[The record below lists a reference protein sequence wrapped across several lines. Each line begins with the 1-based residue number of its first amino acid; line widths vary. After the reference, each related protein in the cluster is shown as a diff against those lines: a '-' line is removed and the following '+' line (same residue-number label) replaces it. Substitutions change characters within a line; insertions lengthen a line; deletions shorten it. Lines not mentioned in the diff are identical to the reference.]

1 MRTLKVGI
9 LGFGFIG
16 KVHAY
21 GYMTLPLFYERLSLR
36 GRITHICASR
46 SETAEAGRQQVGAD
60 VATTDYRVITE
71 NPDIDVVHICTPNH
85 LHRDALLS
93 AMHHQKHIYCDK
105 PLVVTV
111 EEAAEIRT
119 ALKDYRGTAQMTL
132 QNRFFPATLRAKQL
146 VEEGFLG
153 QLLEFRAAYL
163 HAGSADPNTPLK
175 WKLSKASGGGVI
187 ADLASHVL
195 DLVHHLVGDFASV
208 LAETMIAYPD
218 RPSASDP
225 ARRETVEAEDCVMM
239 LVRAQGALGH
249 LEATKIATGTEDEF
263 RVELHGSHGALR
275 FNTME
280 PHYLEAFDAR
290 TASAPIGGM
299 QGFTRIATGQRYPE
313 PASAFPGAKN
323 SMGWMRAHAACLAQ
337 FLHDLSDGR
346 PGHPGLDQGIYV
358 QHLMDCVQRSADE
371 RRWVACP
378 AKQEVAPA
386 REYGHSPR
394 RR

>member
-1 MRTLKVGI
+1 MRTLNVGM

-21 GYMTLPLFYERLSLR
+21 GYLTLPLYYEKLPLR
-36 GRITHICASR
+36 GRITHVCASR
-46 SETAEAGRQQVGAD
+46 PETAEAGRQQVGAD
-60 VATTDYRVITE
+60 VAATDYRVVTE

-93 AMHHQKHIYCDK
+93 AMRHQKHIYCDK
-105 PLVVTV
+105 PLVVTI
-111 EEAAEIRT
+111 EEAAEIRA
-119 ALKDYRGTAQMTL
+119 ALRDYRGTAQMTF

-153 QLLEFRAAYL
+153 RLLEFRGAYL
-163 HAGSADPNTPLK
+163 HAGSADPNAPMK

-195 DLVHHLVGDFASV
+195 DLVHHLVGDYASV
-208 LAETMIAYPD
+208 LAETKIAYPA
-218 RPSASDP
+218 RPSADNP
-225 ARRETVEAEDCVMM
+225 ARRETVEVEDCVMM
-239 LVRAQGALGH
+239 LVRAGDALGH
-249 LEATKIATGTEDEF
+249 LEATKIATGTEDEL

-290 TASAPIGGM
+290 AVHTPIGGM

-323 SMGWMRAHAACLAQ
+323 SMGWMRAHAACLAN
-337 FLHDLSDGR
+337 FLEDLAEGR
-346 PGHPGLDQGIYV
+346 PGNPGLDQGVYV
-358 QHLMDCVQRSADE
+358 QHLMDCVKRSAED
-371 RRWVACP
+371 RRWVDCP
-378 AKQEVAPA
+378 SKEDVAPS
-386 REYGHSPR
+386 RG
-394 RR
+394 